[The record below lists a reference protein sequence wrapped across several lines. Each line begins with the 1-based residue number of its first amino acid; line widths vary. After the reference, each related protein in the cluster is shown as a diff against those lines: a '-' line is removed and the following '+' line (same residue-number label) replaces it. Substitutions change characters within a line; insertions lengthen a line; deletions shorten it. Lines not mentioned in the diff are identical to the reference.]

1 MKANFNILKTLV
13 IVALATVVVAC
24 GKKED
29 NSLKGKKDQLAQL
42 QKEATTIDEKIQK
55 LQAEIDKLEPNKI
68 EKSKTVAVSPI
79 IPATFDHYVESTG
92 RLEAENNVFV
102 SPQMGGAITHVYVKA
117 GDFVT
122 KGQKI
127 VTIDNSVLRNSIQEI
142 EIQLE
147 TAKTIYERQK
157 NLWDQKIG
165 TEVQFIQAKT
175 QVEALQRRITTLKSQ
190 DGMNIVT
197 APISGVVDEVRFKA
211 GEMAA
216 PGVGI
221 VRIVNFSDLKV
232 VANVPDTY
240 AGTIAKGDMVKIKF
254 PDLQKEISAR
264 LTFVSQTIN
273 QVSRT
278 FVVEAKVPNIDKSLK
293 PNLTAIININDQ
305 SKSGAIV
312 IPQSFVQNTDQ
323 GNIVYVAVV
332 EGNKKVAKAR
342 QVTTG
347 LTYDGKVE
355 VKSGLLSGDMLITEG
370 YQEIVDGQ
378 LINY

>member
-42 QKEATTIDEKIQK
+42 QQEATTIDEKIQK

-305 SKSGAIV
+305 SKTGAIV

-332 EGNKKVAKAR
+332 EGIKKVAKAR

>member
-42 QKEATTIDEKIQK
+42 QQEATTIDEKIQK

-305 SKSGAIV
+305 SKTGAIV

>member
-305 SKSGAIV
+305 SKTGAIV